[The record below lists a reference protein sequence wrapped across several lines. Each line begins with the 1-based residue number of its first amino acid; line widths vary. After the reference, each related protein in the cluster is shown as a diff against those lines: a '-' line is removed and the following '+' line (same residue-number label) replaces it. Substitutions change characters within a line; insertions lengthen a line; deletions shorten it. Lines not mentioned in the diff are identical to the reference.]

1 MTTPRMLKVNS
12 VLKEVL
18 AEEVEKL
25 SDSRLELVSVTGVD
39 TAPNLRRAVVYI
51 DALSEDREGV
61 LEALRAAG
69 PRLQR
74 AIGRQ
79 VRLKYTP
86 VLDFEI
92 DSGVVAGGR
101 IEQILRQIHS
111 DEEE

>member
-12 VLKEVL
+12 TLREVL

-25 SDSRLELVSVTGVD
+25 SDSRLDMVSVTAVS
-39 TAPNLRRAVVYI
+39 TAPNLRSAVVYV
-51 DALSEDREGV
+51 DALADDSEPV

-74 AIGRQ
+74 AIGSQ
-79 VRLKYTP
+79 VRMKYTP
-86 VLDFEI
+86 VLEFEI

-101 IEQILRQIHS
+101 IEQILRELGTG
-111 DEEE
+111 EEE